1 MTCLADTFSFDT
13 VVTGPSARMRA
24 VFDAARM
31 ASTTHSP
38 VVIVGE
44 IGTGKELIAR
54 MIHEASPFKRGPFVA
69 VRCEASELVL
79 ELASKGTTRSG
90 LRGVGHQGQDLFDL
104 AAGGTL
110 LLDGI
115 DHLPLD
121 VQAGLARSLRDR
133 RVASLAGPNSSTSEA
148 RVIATSRHDL
158 DRLVADGRF
167 DQDLQLQLSVVAIRV
182 PALRERPEDILPLA
196 RHFLLAA
203 SERSGRPSPIVPP
216 HIERALVRYHWPGN
230 VRELD
235 NSCERMV
242 DTCMCGTVRAACLA
256 PEIAVDVD
264 VNTGAQRTAHDEDEM
279 AEPLSVS
286 LDDRLREVEAQLIA
300 WALRASN
307 GNKSRAAALLRIKR
321 TTLADRIT
329 RHGPSLLAA
338 SGLAVAADSDRVAAD
353 SDRRVEA
360 PLS

>member
-1 MTCLADTFSFDT
+1 MTRPADTFSFDT
-13 VVTGPSARMRA
+13 VVTGPSARLCA

-69 VRCEASELVL
+69 VRCEASDLIL
-79 ELASKGTTRSG
+79 DLACGG
-90 LRGVGHQGQDLFDL
+90 PAHAGPHGEPHPGHDLFNL

-110 LLDGI
+110 LLDGVN
-115 DHLPLD
+115 DLPLD

-133 RVASLAGPNSSTSEA
+133 RVASQTGATGTAET
-148 RVIATSRHDL
+148 RIIATSRHDL

-167 DQDLQLQLSVVAIRV
+167 DQDLQLQLSVVTIQI

-196 RHFLLAA
+196 RHFLNAA
-203 SERSGRPSPIVPP
+203 SERKGQPAPIVPP
-216 HIERALVRYHWPGN
+216 QIETALVRYRWPGN
-230 VRELD
+230 VRELE

-242 DTCMCGTVRAACLA
+242 DTCMCGTVRVGCLA
-256 PEIAVDVD
+256 PEIVLDEHPDAVPHLPGHADD
-264 VNTGAQRTAHDEDEM
+264 AT

-329 RHGPSLLAA
+329 RHGPSLVAA
-338 SGLAVAADSDRVAAD
+338 AGLATPNDTERLA
-353 SDRRVEA
+353 EA
-360 PLS
+360 RLS